1 VALLIDLLKRQVHFY
16 PATIFQDEADRIGKD
31 FDILVSLGILERTGT
46 PTNRICP
53 TCNSEALE
61 VQIVSDTRAF
71 TLCTQDEYAGRD
83 YFNPNEL
90 KQWALSTPHL
100 LSLFQQAI
108 GIKTPKTEEN
118 ITGLLW
124 DLGAQEV
131 NGAVYHLYFSRNIDE
146 IEKSKL
152 SIVTNL
158 PHSVV
163 FYAGTPHTAL
173 PDKVHLVPLVDLMQ
187 NAGDKGLS
195 ISKELLKQHFPSGV
209 YPTKEGDIELDDN
222 LVLQGEYLLFE
233 RERAGVFR
241 KRGAKIRPLA
251 QRIIEHLYDIR
262 RYDTDAKT
270 LDELATALGSTKVSI
285 SNEIGRVNKI
295 CADNNLQEIL
305 HKYSGEKWGINQNL
319 SSCK

>member
-1 VALLIDLLKRQVHFY
+1 MDFLTKLLDRQVHFF
-16 PATIFQDEADRIGKD
+16 PVITTFEEVNANKKD
-31 FDILVSLGILERTGT
+31 FDVLLGLGVLEKISDPHHIWCKSCQSEGVEVHYVSEG
-46 PTNRICP
+46 
-53 TCNSEALE
+53 
-61 VQIVSDTRAF
+61 RAY
-71 TLCTQDEYAGRD
+71 TICTQRDDAGRD
-83 YFNPNEL
+83 YFNPSEL
-90 KQWALSTPHL
+90 KQWTFVTPRL

-124 DLGAQEV
+124 DLGAQKV
-131 NGAVYHLYFSRNIDE
+131 NGATYHLYFSRNIDE

-152 SIVTNL
+152 SIITNL

-163 FYAGTPHTAL
+163 FYAGTPHTSL
-173 PDKVHLVPLVDLMQ
+173 PDRVHPVPLADLMQ
-187 NAGDKGLS
+187 NVNDKGLS
-195 ISKELLKQHFPSGV
+195 INKELLKQHFPSGV
-209 YPTKEGDIELDDN
+209 YPTKEGDIELDDK

-241 KRGAKIRPLA
+241 KRSAKIRPLA

-262 RYDTDAKT
+262 SYDTDAKM